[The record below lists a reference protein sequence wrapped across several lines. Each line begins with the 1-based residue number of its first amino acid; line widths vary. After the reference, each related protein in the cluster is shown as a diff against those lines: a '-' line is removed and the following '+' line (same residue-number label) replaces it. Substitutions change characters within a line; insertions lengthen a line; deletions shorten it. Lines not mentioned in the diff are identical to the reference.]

1 MKPFLFFTV
10 LLTLVGCSQSH
21 KVERNDVFIAL
32 SGKQFSYSTKTGA
45 PTTRIAVLSDL
56 HVSDNAAS
64 LAQLAQIA
72 EEVEISE
79 PDLVVLLGDYTKQ
92 SSTETLSNS
101 HRLAVSEILGRMTS
115 STTVV
120 ATLGNHD
127 VWSDGQEWIHALET
141 QGISV
146 LNNRVLDLMLEQT
159 YICVRGLGDIYSGQF
174 EYIGWPTICEAAS
187 RITITHD
194 PAGAFEDGVSGL
206 VLAGHTH
213 CGQIRFPLIGAPWTP
228 STAPSDA
235 QCGLYRDEQRQVF
248 VSAGI
253 GTSVVPW
260 RLGTQAAWD
269 LLHIT
274 FY

>member
-1 MKPFLFFTV
+1 MKLFLFFTV
-10 LLTLVGCSQSH
+10 LLTLVGCSKSH
-21 KVERNDVFIAL
+21 KVERNDVFIAVSGEQL
-32 SGKQFSYSTKTGA
+32 SDSTKTSA
-45 PTTRIAVLSDL
+45 PTIRIAVLSDL
-56 HVSDNAAS
+56 HVPDSPTS
-64 LAQLAQIA
+64 LAQLVQIV
-72 EEVEISE
+72 EEVERSE
-79 PDLVVLLGDYTKQ
+79 PVLVALLGDYTKQ

-120 ATLGNHD
+120 AVLGNHD
-127 VWSDGQEWIHALET
+127 VWSDGQEWTHALEN

-146 LNNRVLDLMLEQT
+146 LNNRVLDLMLGQT
-159 YICVRGLGDIYSGQF
+159 HICVRGLGDIYSGQF
-174 EYIGWPTICEAAS
+174 EYIEWPADCEAAS

-194 PAGAFEDGVSGL
+194 PAGAFQGRVSGL

-213 CGQIRFPLIGAPWTP
+213 CGQIRLPFIGAPWTP
-228 STAPSDA
+228 STSPSHA

-269 LLHIT
+269 FIYLTL
-274 FY
+274 

>member
-1 MKPFLFFTV
+1 MKSFLLLPV
-10 LLTLVGCSQSH
+10 LLAFVGCSQSH
-21 KVERNDVFIAL
+21 NVERNDVFIAL
-32 SGKQFSYSTKTGA
+32 DEQLSDSSNTSA
-45 PTTRIAVLSDL
+45 PTIRIAVLSDL
-56 HVSDNAAS
+56 HVPDSAAS

-72 EEVEISE
+72 KEVERAK

-92 SSTETLSNS
+92 SSTEPLSNS
-101 HRLAVSEILGRMTS
+101 HRLAVSEILGSMTV

-120 ATLGNHD
+120 AVLGNHD
-127 VWSDGQEWIHALET
+127 VWSDGQEWTHALEN

-146 LNNRVLDLMLEQT
+146 LNNRVLDLMLGQT
-159 YICVRGLGDIYSGQF
+159 RICVRGLGDVYSGQF
-174 EYIGWPTICEAAS
+174 EYIEWPADCEAVS

-228 STAPSDA
+228 STSPSDA
-235 QCGLYRDEQRQVF
+235 QCGLYRDGQRQVF

-253 GTSVVPW
+253 GSSVVPW

-269 LLHIT
+269 FIYLTL
-274 FY
+274 